1 MAEAPLEARSGLEA
15 WRKAELPPAPEPR
28 GFGWINAV
36 GPGVIVLGL
45 SIGSGEF
52 ILGPAVFVKHG
63 LTLLWVCSVAIVL
76 QTIFNLEVMRYTL
89 ATGEPVFTG
98 FMRTRPAST
107 LWAVAYAALYLL
119 QFGWPA
125 FAGTAAGAI
134 FFVFQRELPAPSD
147 AGSIYAIGVALFLAC
162 VVVLSIG
169 TRIVRTLEILNWSI
183 VLTTLG
189 SFLVLAVWFVPANDW
204 AAGVVGFVGFDLR
217 TGRFDWLPAGAD
229 LVLVAALVA
238 YSGAGGVANLV
249 LSNWARDKGYGMAQ
263 LSGYIPAA
271 VGGEKVNVAHA
282 GFTFSDEPPAMKHW
296 AGWWRIVSVDQW
308 GVFACGA
315 MLGMLLPAL
324 LYVTFLPAGT
334 DIQGLGISAAL
345 ASAVSARAGEWL
357 GTAIAILGA
366 WILFKT
372 QLDNFEG
379 MVRAITDILWTGSPH
394 LRRWR
399 NGDVR
404 VVYYSVMTI
413 LVLWGILALRF
424 AQPIVLL
431 KLGANIAG
439 ATFVVASV
447 HLLYLNTR
455 LLPAHVRPSIWRR
468 VALVFMALFYGTFV
482 AFSIGSVWT

>member
-1 MAEAPLEARSGLEA
+1 
-15 WRKAELPPAPEPR
+15 
-28 GFGWINAV
+28 
-36 GPGVIVLGL
+36 
-45 SIGSGEF
+45 
-52 ILGPAVFVKHG
+52 
-63 LTLLWVCSVAIVL
+63 
-76 QTIFNLEVMRYTL
+76 
-89 ATGEPVFTG
+89 
-98 FMRTRPAST
+98 
-107 LWAVAYAALYLL
+107 
-119 QFGWPA
+119 
-125 FAGTAAGAI
+125 
-134 FFVFQRELPAPSD
+134 
-147 AGSIYAIGVALFLAC
+147 
-162 VVVLSIG
+162 
-169 TRIVRTLEILNWSI
+169 
-183 VLTTLG
+183 
-189 SFLVLAVWFVPANDW
+189 
-204 AAGVVGFVGFDLR
+204 
-217 TGRFDWLPAGAD
+217 
-229 LVLVAALVA
+229 
-238 YSGAGGVANLV
+238 
-249 LSNWARDKGYGMAQ
+249 MAQ

-282 GFTFSDEPPAMKHW
+282 GFTFSDEPSARKRW

-308 GVFACGA
+308 GVFAFGA

-413 LVLWGILALRF
+413 LVLWGILALRL

-439 ATFVVASV
+439 ATFVVASLHV
-447 HLLYLNTR
+447 LYVNTR
-455 LLPAHVRPSIWRR
+455 VLPAHVRPSIWRR
-468 VALVFMALFYGTFV
+468 VALVLMALFYGTFV
-482 AFSIGSVWT
+482 AFSIGSVWA

>member
-1 MAEAPLEARSGLEA
+1 MTAVPLEARSGLEA
-15 WRKAELPPAPEPR
+15 WSRADLPPAPQPR

-98 FMRTRPAST
+98 FMRTRPASAF
-107 LWAVAYAALYLL
+107 WAVVYAGLYLL

-134 FFVFQRELPAPSD
+134 FFVFQRELPTPSD
-147 AGSIYAIGVALFLAC
+147 AGVIYATGVALFLVC
-162 VVVLSIG
+162 VLVLSIG
-169 TRIVRTLEILNWSI
+169 KRIVRTLEILNWSI

-189 SFLVLAVWFVPANDW
+189 GFFAMAAWFVPAGDW
-204 AAGVVGFVGFDLR
+204 ATGVVGFAGFD
-217 TGRFDWLPAGAD
+217 GRAGHFDLLPAGAD
-229 LVLVAALVA
+229 LVLVSALVA

-271 VGGEKVNVAHA
+271 VGGKRVSLAHT
-282 GFTFSDEPPAMKHW
+282 GFTFSNEPNAMRRW

-308 GVFACGA
+308 GVFALGA

-345 ASAVSARAGEWL
+345 AAGVTARAGAWL
-357 GTAIAILGA
+357 GTAIAVLGA

-404 VVYYSVMTI
+404 IVYYGVMTV
-413 LVLWGILALRF
+413 LVVWGIVALRL

-431 KLGANIAG
+431 KLGANIAM
-439 ATFVVASV
+439 TCQEMPSVAS
-447 HLLYLNTR
+447 
-455 LLPAHVRPSIWRR
+455 
-468 VALVFMALFYGTFV
+468 
-482 AFSIGSVWT
+482 SVEKPQPTIASGAPVITKLISA